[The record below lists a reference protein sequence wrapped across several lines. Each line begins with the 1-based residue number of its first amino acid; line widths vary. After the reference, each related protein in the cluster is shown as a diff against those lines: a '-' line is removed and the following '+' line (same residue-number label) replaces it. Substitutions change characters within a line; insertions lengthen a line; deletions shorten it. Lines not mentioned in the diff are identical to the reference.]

1 MEAGIAYI
9 PRGWFHGWTNHV
21 IPDWAGLTATSGSVP
36 LGQWTHSMWPK
47 SCKIEILLIWQFL
60 GFVRA
65 LNMVVWKGGKKMTW
79 LLQVG
84 SGKWLT
90 QHGNLEKLNLQVCV
104 SLTWNHWMQSL
115 QRAQQ
120 RFLVL
125 RDHLCPRLWQPAYP
139 IVVAATSSFAYVQ
152 VQFDYLSAT

>member
-21 IPDWAGLTATSGSVP
+21 IPNWAGLSATRGSVP
-36 LGQWTHSMWPK
+36 LAQWTHSMWHK
-47 SCKIEILLIWQFL
+47 SCKIEILLILQFFRFCQSSEYGGL
-60 GFVRA
+60 
-65 LNMVVWKGGKKMTW
+65 KGEKKMTW

-104 SLTWNHWMQSL
+104 SLPWNHWMQSL

-125 RDHLCPRLWQPAYP
+125 RDHLCPCLWQPAYP